1 MGTLS
6 AAAARGVIMIAGALT
21 FVGCASGPTPRETL
35 SGGFKELDAAAPNY
49 ATMSAAADTYIEKEP
64 KGTALADAFYLRGR
78 ALEEKAGHDP
88 SAPQKDAVDAY
99 NAYAEALN
107 HKPGPGLEGLI
118 HTGMGN
124 VLYFQERYSA
134 AANEL
139 TAGYDKLERDTDKA
153 WALYRIGLCNQRM
166 AKWDDA
172 DKFFAAV
179 QQQYPGSAPAQRARE
194 HQGYKAF
201 WVQIAT
207 FASPATAAAAA
218 DDLKKQGLTAQLFVD
233 TTRNAQVVRV
243 GPLGT
248 YDAATATKQRVSGKW
263 RDSIIVP

>member
-1 MGTLS
+1 L
-6 AAAARGVIMIAGALT
+6 IGALM

-35 SGGFKELDAAAPNY
+35 AGGFKELDSTTPNY
-49 ATMSAAADTYIEKEP
+49 ATMSAAADAYIQKEP
-64 KGTALADAFYLRGR
+64 TGTSLADAYYLRGR

-88 SAPQKDAVDAY
+88 SAPQKDAADAY
-99 NAYAEALN
+99 SAYAEALN
-107 HKPGPGLEGLI
+107 HKPAPALEGLI

-166 AKWDDA
+166 SKWDDA

-201 WVQIAT
+201 WVQVAT
-207 FASPATAAAAA
+207 FANPATASQHA
-218 DDLKKQGLTAQLFVD
+218 DELKKQGMTAQLFVD

-243 GPLGT
+243 GPLST
-248 YDAATATKQRVSGKW
+248 YDAAVAMKQRVSKKY
-263 RDSIIVP
+263 RDAIIVP